1 MNREPARLCFI
12 GNMLG
17 KNADYPIGQG
27 QVVADLLASEGY
39 EVTCVS
45 SKINRVARMTE
56 IAATLIAGHRK
67 FDAVMLEVYSG
78 FYFVVADVV
87 SLICKVLG
95 IPLIEV
101 LHGGQLAEFGRRF
114 PDWTTRVLNRA
125 DAMVAP
131 SHFLAKEIGTLGY
144 QVQVIPNVIDLDLYP
159 YRERHK
165 ILPNLIWMRS
175 FHPIYNPEMAIKVL
189 AKLRETEPTATL
201 TMAGNDKGLEDYIKS
216 MARQIGASDAVR
228 FVGFLDLE
236 SKLKEMLA
244 ADIYL
249 NTNRVDNMPVSVV
262 EARALGLPVIATDVG
277 GLPYMIEDGK
287 NGFLVRSEDVGLMTE
302 RIKTLLDSPELT
314 LKISRSGRSLAE
326 RSAWTSVRPAW
337 EQLIAEVIEAEP
349 LKGLRP
355 DTCRASVNSINLKR

>member
-27 QVVADLLASEGY
+27 QVVGDLLASEGY

-45 SKINRVARMTE
+45 SKINRAARMIE
-56 IAATLIAGHRK
+56 IAATLIVGHRK
-67 FDAVMLEVYSG
+67 FDAVVLEVYSG
-78 FYFVVADVV
+78 LYFLVADIV
-87 SLICKVLG
+87 SLICKVLA
-95 IPLIEV
+95 IPLIAV

-114 PDWTTRVLNRA
+114 PGWTTRVFNRTN
-125 DAMVAP
+125 AMVAP

-175 FHPIYNPEMAIKVL
+175 FHAIYNPEMAIKVL
-189 AKLRETEPTATL
+189 AKLRETKPAATL
-201 TMAGNDKGLEDYIKS
+201 TMAGSDKGLEDNIKS
-216 MARQIGASDAVR
+216 LAQQTGVSDAVR

-236 SKLKEMLA
+236 SKLKELSA
-244 ADIYL
+244 GDIYL

-262 EARALGLPVIATDVG
+262 EARALGLPVVATNIG
-277 GLPYMIEDGK
+277 GLPYMIENGM
-287 NGFLVRSEDVGLMTE
+287 NGFLVPSEDVDMMTE
-302 RIKTLLDSPELT
+302 KIKTLLDCPELT
-314 LKISRSGRSLAE
+314 LKISRSGRALAE
-326 RSAWTSVRPAW
+326 QSGWKSVRPVW
-337 EQLIAEVIEAEP
+337 EQLITEVVEA
-349 LKGLRP
+349 KR
-355 DTCRASVNSINLKR
+355 LKRLDP